1 MMSFLKECRK
11 RKKQDRL
18 EREIADPYGMM
29 AEHETARKEGVSPL
43 EALKDWDVVT
53 EEERKRLKPL
63 EVEGGEKIDNSKKCL
78 FSSSLI
84 PIIISLAALVFS
96 IVSYVD
102 SRKTTLLLSS
112 EEYKM
117 SQGMKN
123 DLVEMMAALRSIDD
137 KAAMSKRQWREYDFS
152 DEWQLLN
159 DIQTR
164 PGYLV
169 FLSTLHNGND
179 RFEIEN
185 GLKTLTGDYLVSKKA
200 SMTDIRSQ
208 TERIMKV
215 LEYHHNLTKVDAM
228 SFDTMLQFMLKA
240 RNYDAV
246 EVGDVLRE
254 HDTRRKEFLEKLMRE
269 GFEDPNIRYY
279 YYTFVVPD
287 SALAHQAREAGAYP
301 ITYDSTSDLGLFEQK
316 EVWKQSLWQCLE
328 NEYPVKY
335 HEFLISR

>member
-1 MMSFLKECRK
+1 MMSLLKECRK

-18 EREIADPYGMM
+18 AREIAARHEMT
-29 AEHETARKEGVSPL
+29 AEYEAARKEGVSPI
-43 EALKDWDVVT
+43 EVLKDWDMVT
-53 EEERKRLKPL
+53 EEERKRLNETETDDREL
-63 EVEGGEKIDNSKKCL
+63 TDSK
-78 FSSSLI
+78 FNRAST
-84 PIIISLAALVFS
+84 IISAIALVFAIFAAYFS
-96 IVSYVD
+96 YKATMKVS
-102 SRKTTLLLSS
+102 SK
-112 EEYKM
+112 EYEM
-117 SQGMKN
+117 SQNMKN

-137 KAAMSKRQWREYDFS
+137 KAALSKYEWREYDFTN
-152 DEWQLLN
+152 EWQLLS

-169 FLSTLHNGND
+169 FLYLLHNDSD
-179 RFEIEN
+179 RAEIEK

-208 TERIMKV
+208 AERIMKV
-215 LEYHHNLTKVDAM
+215 LDYHHDLTSKDAIV
-228 SFDTMLQFMLKA
+228 FDTMLQFMLKA

-287 SALAHQAREAGAYP
+287 SALAHQAREAGAFP
-301 ITYDSTSDLGLFEQK
+301 ITYDSTSDLGLWEQWG
-316 EVWKQSLWQCLE
+316 VWREALWQCLE